1 MWMHAFRMK
10 SFVSLRRL
18 RGSILSASVL
28 ALCPFTTA
36 AQEPPTGLERE
47 SSSIRTE
54 VSGSEYPS
62 YLVVVHFV
70 SLGKPFLD
78 MESDPEWSVHA
89 GHAMPS
95 PWETEFLEPLGIEP
109 GADLD
114 FALRETVHELDTVL
128 FAPVPSVSAGDERS
142 REDARRAEKIRKMR
156 TAAEIVADFLD
167 SYETAEHEMA
177 RFFEVLDEK
186 VRPVVSMTFTST
198 PDEVAEMTPRERL
211 RRDYVLF
218 DREIERR
225 TGMRLLSRQ
234 APGAAERAGIEEK
247 GR

>member
-1 MWMHAFRMK
+1 MSMNCSRMK
-10 SFVSLRRL
+10 KSVCLRRL
-18 RGSILSASVL
+18 KRSILLASVL
-28 ALCPFTTA
+28 ALCPFATA
-36 AQEPPTGLERE
+36 AQEPATGLERE

-78 MESDPEWSVHA
+78 MESDPEWSAHA

-109 GADLD
+109 GDDLD

-128 FAPVPSVSAGDERS
+128 FAPVPAVSAGDERS
-142 REDARRAEKIRKMR
+142 REDARRAETIRKMR
-156 TAAEIVADFLD
+156 TTAEIVADFLD
-167 SYETAEHEMA
+167 SYDTAAHEKA

-186 VRPVVSMTFTST
+186 VRPVVSMTITST
-198 PDEVAEMTPRERL
+198 RDEVAEMAPHERL

-225 TGMRLLSRQ
+225 TGVRLLSRPV
-234 APGAAERAGIEEK
+234 PGDSEPPTA
-247 GR
+247 